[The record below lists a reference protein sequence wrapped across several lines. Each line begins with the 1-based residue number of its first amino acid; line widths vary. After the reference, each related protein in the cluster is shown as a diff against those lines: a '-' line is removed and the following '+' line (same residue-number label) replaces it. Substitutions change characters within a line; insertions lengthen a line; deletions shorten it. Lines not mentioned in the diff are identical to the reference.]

1 MTVSEKNIEDCQKEN
16 ERLNS
21 EVKLYRSMFDK
32 SHVAQVIIDPQFNII
47 DMNDAFCKIVNF
59 PDEKLR
65 GMDFRN
71 FKDKKMLDYLYD
83 EGQGLTDALTL
94 KKPVHAHA
102 AFVATNGTHIINRN
116 IIPFLDEKGQVK
128 NVYIIYNEVTEIENK
143 MAEVERLQKQSEAIV
158 QQNPMP
164 ILLWDKN
171 LTVTSFNKAFVD
183 LTGFS
188 KQQAARLTITDFNY
202 HAQSGQSVAD
212 TVKTGLASKG
222 EAVIQFPSGERVVE
236 RYNIPLVDAKGAL
249 TSILT
254 VYNNITDQKRAIK
267 DILTVSAES
276 EKGNLSARTK
286 EENYTGDFFEIA
298 HGINRTLDVVIG
310 PLNVAAEYVDRIS
323 KGDIPPKIKET
334 YYGDFNEIK
343 NNLNQCIDAVN
354 LLIEDTRMLTNATVE
369 GRLDAR
375 ADASRHQGD
384 FAKVVQGVNDTLD
397 AVIGPVHEA
406 MRLSDQLAQCIFS
419 ARFDDRITVSGDF
432 VQFKSAL
439 NNIGMRIEDAIME
452 INRVADNYASG
463 DFSVGINPEL
473 NIQGDLVILKEAL
486 NKISVNVS
494 QSLALVNIKMN
505 DLLTEAD
512 QASTGVS
519 DVSRGAEMIT
529 KNAEDTKL
537 NAERSDEGITQV
549 LRTMEDLTKTVS
561 EVSSNAEAVAVLS
574 NKTNQLAK
582 EGITHAGRAEK
593 NVLSEGWW
601 KEAS

>member
-1 MTVSEKNIEDCQKEN
+1 MKGV
-16 ERLNS
+16 
-21 EVKLYRSMFDK
+21 
-32 SHVAQVIIDPQFNII
+32 
-47 DMNDAFCKIVNF
+47 ND
-59 PDEKLR
+59 
-65 GMDFRN
+65 
-71 FKDKKMLDYLYD
+71 
-83 EGQGLTDALTL
+83 
-94 KKPVHAHA
+94 
-102 AFVATNGTHIINRN
+102 
-116 IIPFLDEKGQVK
+116 
-128 NVYIIYNEVTEIENK
+128 
-143 MAEVERLQKQSEAIV
+143 
-158 QQNPMP
+158 
-164 ILLWDKN
+164 
-171 LTVTSFNKAFVD
+171 
-183 LTGFS
+183 
-188 KQQAARLTITDFNY
+188 
-202 HAQSGQSVAD
+202 
-212 TVKTGLASKG
+212 
-222 EAVIQFPSGERVVE
+222 
-236 RYNIPLVDAKGAL
+236 
-249 TSILT
+249 
-254 VYNNITDQKRAIK
+254 
-267 DILTVSAES
+267 
-276 EKGNLSARTK
+276 
-286 EENYTGDFFEIA
+286 
-298 HGINRTLDVVIG
+298 TLDAVIG

-323 KGDIPPKIKET
+323 KGDIPPRIT
-334 YYGDFNEIK
+334 DNYRGDFNEIK
-343 NNLNQCIDAVN
+343 NNLNQCIVAVGLLVEDTQMLSLAAVDGRLDARADTSRHQGDFAKVVKGINDTLDAVIGPLNVAAEYVDRISKGDIPPRITGDYRGDFNEIKNN
-354 LLIEDTRMLTNATVE
+354 LNQCIVAVGLLVDDMRQLSGAAVQ

-439 NNIGMRIEDAIME
+439 NNIGRRIEDAIME

-593 NVLSEGWW
+593 GMESITKTSKEVDELIAEIKSQMDEIGKIVGIISDLANQTNLLALNAAIEAARAGEAGRGFAVVASEVKSLAQGSRQSAQNIGEMILGLQKKSQDAANAMAHAGIAVKDGNAALVDTLRIFNELTGSVDDINNNMAKMAGATEEQAASVEEITASVNEMSGLVRQTAKDALNSSTTSEEALAVVHNITQVI
-601 KEAS
+601 KEINSAIATINSEMNKFKLKT